1 MLCSL
6 SGVSALMIQ
15 SHTYYT
21 GINRLYSGL
30 LWPCYSG
37 KIQKMSFSSFPVST
51 VNEFFSE
58 DIFSFMQFFV
68 SEFAGFINIY
78 MSIYEEEKLV
88 GGWRVKALAVCP
100 WLRMQVFYL
109 TCSLMDGTIVNPTRR
124 DSLQYILFMHF
135 HFWKCLS
142 STFLT
147 TKRECA
153 LSLDTLSKVRTFSL
167 SRVKF

>member
-6 SGVSALMIQ
+6 SGVSTLMIQ

-51 VNEFFSE
+51 VNEFFFRGHFFFYA
-58 DIFSFMQFFV
+58 IFLVGVCWFHKYIYVNIRRRKTGRGVASQGHSGMSMAKNASCVFDVLPNGRYHCKPYQ
-68 SEFAGFINIY
+68 AGFS
-78 MSIYEEEKLV
+78 SI
-88 GGWRVKALAVCP
+88 
-100 WLRMQVFYL
+100 
-109 TCSLMDGTIVNPTRR
+109 
-124 DSLQYILFMHF
+124 HF

-142 STFLT
+142 STFLS
-147 TKRECA
+147 TKREFA
-153 LSLDTLSKVRTFSL
+153 LSLDTLPKVRTFSL